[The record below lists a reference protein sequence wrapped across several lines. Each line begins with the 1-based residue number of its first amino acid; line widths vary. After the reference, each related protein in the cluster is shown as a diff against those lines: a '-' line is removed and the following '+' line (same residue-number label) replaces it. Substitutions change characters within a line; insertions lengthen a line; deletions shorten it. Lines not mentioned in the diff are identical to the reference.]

1 MAGRAAPIYL
11 DHQATTP
18 LDERVLAAMLPYFGE
33 KFGNAASRSH
43 GFGRQAEQ
51 AVERARAQVA
61 ALCGARRSSE
71 IVFTS
76 GATESDNLALKGVA
90 RAARERSE
98 TRDHLVT
105 TAIEHRAVLAPLERL
120 ARESFSVT
128 VVPVGADGLVDPEAI
143 GAALTDR
150 TLCVSVMLA
159 NNEVG
164 TVQPIERIGAL
175 CAARGV
181 LLHCDAAQ
189 GLGHVPF
196 DVERMQ
202 VALCSLSAHKLYGPK
217 GVGALYVRSA
227 RPHVRLLPE
236 LEGGGQER
244 GLRSGTANVPGI
256 VGFGAACE
264 LMQVEGRAEAER
276 IGALRDRLVARL
288 SAELAGVTLL
298 GARAPRLCGNA
309 MLAFAGVQA
318 DALLVRLD
326 AVALSSGSACSSASP
341 GPSHVLRAMGLGEEV
356 ARSAVRFGL
365 GRHTTESEIDVV
377 VEEVVRQVRELRA
390 G

>member
-1 MAGRAAPIYL
+1 MAGREAPIYL

-18 LDERVLAAMLPYFGE
+18 LDERVLAAMMPYFGE
-33 KFGNAASRSH
+33 RFGNAASRSH
-43 GFGRQAEQ
+43 AFGHQAEQ
-51 AVERARAQVA
+51 AVERARVQVA
-61 ALCGARRSSE
+61 ALCGARRPSE

-76 GATESDNLALKGVA
+76 GATESDNLALKG
-90 RAARERSE
+90 AARSARQRGEA
-98 TRDHLVT
+98 RDHLVT
-105 TAIEHRAVLAPLERL
+105 TAIEHPAVLGPLERL
-120 ARESFSVT
+120 SREGFSVT
-128 VVPVGADGLVDPEAI
+128 VVPVGADGLVDPDAV

-150 TLCVSVMLA
+150 TLLASVMLA

-164 TVQPIERIGAL
+164 TVQPIESIGAL

-181 LLHCDAAQ
+181 ILHCDAAQ

-196 DVERMQ
+196 DVERMN
-202 VALCSLSAHKLYGPK
+202 VGLCSLSAHKLYGPK

-227 RPHVRLLPE
+227 RPHVRLLAE
-236 LEGGGQER
+236 LDGGGHER

-264 LMQVEGRAEAER
+264 LMQAGGRTEPAR
-276 IGALRDRLVARL
+276 IGALRDRLCKRL
-288 SAELAGVTLL
+288 KAALGGVTLL
-298 GARAPRLCGNA
+298 GAQTPRLCGNA

-326 AVALSSGSACSSASP
+326 GIALSTGSACSSASAA
-341 GPSHVLRAMGLGEEV
+341 PSRVLFAMGLGEEV

-365 GRHTTESEIDVV
+365 GRHTTEGEIDVV
-377 VEEVVRQVRELRA
+377 VDEVVRAVRQLRA
-390 G
+390 S